1 MDCPSVLSRRKLR
14 FAHAPFISLGFRAC
28 GGMHYQSRALTRQAM
43 WNLDQGRAPF
53 EIPAEP
59 KVHLASEIS
68 YDLPNDHRGKTSKN
82 HWKRYVWRTCLLLG
96 LGAGDRTR
104 TDDILLGKQTL
115 YQLSYTRIAPIV
127 APPSTPIQPISQRSL
142 SFLPLT
148 VIRNHAYNPCV
159 RGGVAQ
165 LGERYNRTVEVGG
178 SSPPASTAD
187 T

>member
-1 MDCPSVLSRRKLR
+1 
-14 FAHAPFISLGFRAC
+14 
-28 GGMHYQSRALTRQAM
+28 MHYQSRALTRQAM